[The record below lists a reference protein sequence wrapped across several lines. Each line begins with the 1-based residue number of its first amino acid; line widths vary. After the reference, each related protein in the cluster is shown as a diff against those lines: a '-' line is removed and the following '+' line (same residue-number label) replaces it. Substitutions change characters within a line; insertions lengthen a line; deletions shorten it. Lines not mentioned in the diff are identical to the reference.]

1 MWLPIPATS
10 WYISSKAVLLL
21 QRIIRGRA
29 STLHQ
34 FLRKTL
40 LESLLWLQIQPGR
53 FQNLMFEGKEKRPL
67 PSLYWRHRSCST
79 GKDSLLGT
87 SRWRKYDA
95 SLSEWWS
102 SKMYGLLIFVDIN
115 WHSKDLEVKPA
126 AVRGKSRSTRTAKVL
141 TSSTSYAQLSGSPK
155 PPRGWKR
162 RGKLRGHQEVTG
174 RPPGGHQLTS
184 DDCRCAMPTGLP
196 QAIWLLLHH
205 GDYYDCWAAFEHL
218 NKGLPGCRMFAMRYP
233 QGGGCESNCRFGWL
247 STGILTSLETKPS
260 KGFWSP
266 ALRWHS
272 FSQMVL
278 NQFDSPRVSLS
289 ILIEMVPPSSHA
301 SIRPI
306 ILPLPCLWID
316 PAPKV
321 GMFHIQLVKLCRR
334 TQHHLNISITFY
346 NLL

>member
-1 MWLPIPATS
+1 MSACCCL
-10 WYISSKAVLLL
+10 V
-21 QRIIRGRA
+21 
-29 STLHQ
+29 
-34 FLRKTL
+34 
-40 LESLLWLQIQPGR
+40 GR

-67 PSLYWRHRSCST
+67 PSLYWLHRSCST

-306 ILPLPCLWID
+306 ILPLPCLWKD